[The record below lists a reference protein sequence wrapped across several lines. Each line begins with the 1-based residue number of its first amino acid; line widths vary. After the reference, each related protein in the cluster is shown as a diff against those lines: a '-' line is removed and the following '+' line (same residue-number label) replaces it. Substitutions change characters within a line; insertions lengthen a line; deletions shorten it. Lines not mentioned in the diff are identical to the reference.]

1 MIWIQVVGGGGFKN
15 YLPHMSDDKANIH
28 LHFKYIKYCDI
39 VEGKMLKLFNGIMVL
54 WILS

>member
-1 MIWIQVVGGGGFKN
+1 MDTGGWGRGVQKLLTT
-15 YLPHMSDDKANIH
+15 YQTDDKANIH